1 MANRTIQS
9 EEAARSSPAIR
20 DYVRLTLAL
29 AALVLVLIVGG
40 YWILDH
46 TPIWV
51 YWEIGLIFLLGLD
64 LAYAL
69 AIGSVIVL
77 IPLLAFLRSR
87 GRGDSRRRAATAR
100 GFLLCFSIA
109 FAAIMAESVSAFRLA
124 GEDRVAVLPAGGGY
138 ESRDW
143 TESRLPG
150 AFEGG
155 ELPTEFPLDPN
166 DGTIV
171 VTIVGESSAA
181 GIPFDRWLSVAS
193 IVAWRLEREI
203 PGKKFIH
210 QIVAK
215 SGATL
220 ELQFKELKNMKRR
233 PDVLIV
239 YCGHNEF
246 SARIERRSRP
256 ELLRRLAGPEPLGGR
271 RRTGDGLVVLPCAG
285 AAERRQVPDRH
296 PAAGE
301 RLPRGGRHAGVHRG
315 RVHAPPER
323 FPTPARRARVVRRA
337 SGAIL
342 VLLAPPA
349 NDSGFD
355 PNRSFLPAT
364 TTKAERRAFAYEVEA
379 ASRLEA
385 TDPDAAI
392 ERYRALVARQPGF
405 SATHYRLA
413 RLLEAKGEWTEVY
426 EHDLKA
432 RDADGYPMRCLT
444 AFQQAYRETAARHDC
459 IYIDGQK
466 YFHAVSVHGLLD
478 DSLFQDAMHPS
489 FRAQLALAQAVLRG
503 LHARRAFGWPAE
515 VPTPTIDPLEC
526 IRHFGIVPGVWRYVC
541 LWGIMFYDR
550 TSWATYDRSRRSV
563 KRQAYVNAASKI
575 EAGASPES
583 VGLPNIGTPDPIPLV
598 PYGSPYSMKP
608 LDSPER
614 RRPPG
619 RRSDRHDDDSAEAVV
634 GAAARQPEGERD
646 VADEQQNAGDP
657 RRPCQHHRVG
667 RSMLQMVRA
676 GEQHEGRPPD
686 ETGA

>member
-246 SARIERRSRP
+246 SARIERARDLNYYADSLDPSLWEAAVERATGWSFFHALVRRNVAKCRIAIPPP
-256 ELLRRLAGPEPLGGR
+256 ENGYRAVVDTPAYTEAEYTRLLNDFQLRLNAL
-271 RRTGDGLVVLPCAG
+271 ASY
-285 AAERRQVPDRH
+285 AER
-296 PAAGE
+296 
-301 RLPRGGRHAGVHRG
+301 L
-315 RVHAPPER
+315 
-323 FPTPARRARVVRRA
+323 
-337 SGAIL
+337 GAIL

-515 VPTPTIDPLEC
+515 APTPTIDPLEC

-575 EAGASPES
+575 EARASPES

-608 LDSPER
+608 LDSP
-614 RRPPG
+614 
-619 RRSDRHDDDSAEAVV
+619 
-634 GAAARQPEGERD
+634 
-646 VADEQQNAGDP
+646 
-657 RRPCQHHRVG
+657 
-667 RSMLQMVRA
+667 
-676 GEQHEGRPPD
+676 
-686 ETGA
+686 